1 MRSAVETTSDRREK
15 ASTAKGEARKQ
26 AIIDAAAAII
36 RESGPKEV
44 THRAVAQ
51 RAGCS
56 LSATTYY
63 FDGLDDLLHQAGLL
77 NISLWAAR
85 AERVA
90 DAVEAL
96 EERSGLDERIEY
108 LLRATLPEI
117 GPYLGH
123 YLQLISAG
131 ASAPVGSA
139 YREGRQRL
147 NAAISRIAEK
157 LLAALLGRD
166 HHRGRRR
173 RRGHRAVRVPRR
185 ARDRGRPRARPRR
198 DRSKIGSRPV
208 RGPVSILFS
217 TGLGRSRASPLP
229 PSIGL
234 RALSRR
240 RERTARAR
248 CCRHPCPPP
257 SAGRPRR

>member
-1 MRSAVETTSDRREK
+1 MCSAVETTSDRRET

-44 THRAVAQ
+44 THRAVAE

-63 FDGLDDLLHQAGLL
+63 FDGLDDLLYQAGLL

-96 EERSGLDERIEY
+96 GKRPGLDERIEY
-108 LLRATLPEI
+108 LLRATLPER

-147 NAAISRIAEK
+147 NAAISRIAERFS
-157 LLAALLGRD
+157 LRYSAEVIIAVVDGAAVTALSECRDVRETAAAL
-166 HHRGRRR
+166 
-173 RRGHRAVRVPRR
+173 V
-185 ARDRGRPRARPRR
+185 
-198 DRSKIGSRPV
+198 
-208 RGPVSILFS
+208 
-217 TGLGRSRASPLP
+217 
-229 PSIGL
+229 
-234 RALSRR
+234 RALA
-240 RERTARAR
+240 EQARAN
-248 CCRHPCPPP
+248 
-257 SAGRPRR
+257 